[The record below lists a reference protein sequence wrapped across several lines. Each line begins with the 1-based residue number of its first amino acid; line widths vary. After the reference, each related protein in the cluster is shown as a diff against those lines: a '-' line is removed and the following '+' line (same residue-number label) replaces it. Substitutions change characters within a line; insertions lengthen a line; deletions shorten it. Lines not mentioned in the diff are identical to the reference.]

1 MSPTPET
8 LREANMQKR
17 RARVLAAAHQLLAQQ
32 GFEGLNVRDVA
43 HLAGVTVPTIYNLI
57 GNKEQLLITL
67 ISDVLREIESRVHT
81 VGDRTPLA
89 LAVAVVTEST
99 GLFAEDEAYYR
110 SAFLAV
116 EALDQTDAPHPEAA
130 RIFAWAERL
139 ITEGIEA
146 CRTAGL
152 LRGRIPAAAMGELI
166 MRSFRISCRAWALR
180 QVPIDAF
187 RRTALSDVYV
197 TLAAD
202 AVDTFHRRLMQK
214 FSEQAADDAARPS
227 NNKTIK
233 TNRGD
238 KP

>member
-1 MSPTPET
+1 MTSPPET

-17 RARVLAAAHQLLAQQ
+17 RVRVLAAAHQLLAQQ

-67 ISDVLREIESRVHT
+67 VSRVLAEIESRVHT

-89 LAVAVVTEST
+89 LAAAVVTEST

-116 EALDQTDAPHPEAA
+116 EALDQSDAPHPETA
-130 RIFAWAERL
+130 RIYAWAERL
-139 ITEGIEA
+139 ITQGIEA
-146 CRTAGL
+146 CRAAGL

-166 MRSFRISCRAWALR
+166 MRSYRISCRAWALR
-180 QVPIDAF
+180 HISIEAF
-187 RRTALSDVYV
+187 RRTTLSDLYV

-214 FSEQAADDAARPS
+214 FSDLATHTVAATS
-227 NNKTIK
+227 SH
-233 TNRGD
+233 NRRKNTRGET
-238 KP
+238 P

>member
-1 MSPTPET
+1 MSTLPET

-17 RARVLAAAHQLLAQQ
+17 RTRVLAAAHQLLAQQ
-32 GFEGLNVRDVA
+32 GFEGLNLRDVA

-57 GNKEQLLITL
+57 GNKERLLITL
-67 ISDVLREIESRVHT
+67 ISGVLHEIESRVHT

-89 LAVAVVTEST
+89 LAAAVVTEST

-130 RIFAWAERL
+130 RIYAWAERL
-139 ITEGIEA
+139 VTEGIEA
-146 CRTAGL
+146 CRSAGL
-152 LRGRIPAAAMGELI
+152 LCGRIPASAMGELI
-166 MRSFRISCRAWALR
+166 MRSYRISCRAWALR
-180 QVPIDAF
+180 HLSIDAF
-187 RRTALSDVYV
+187 RRTALSDLYV

-202 AVDTFHRRLMQK
+202 AVETFHRRLMQT
-214 FSEQAADDAARPS
+214 FAELATEEVARPS
-227 NNKTIK
+227 NKKTIK

-238 KP
+238 KQ